1 MNEIAFAS
9 ATKLAAM
16 IRQKKIGALE
26 LLELYLKRIEAFNPG
41 LNAIV
46 ALDVERARKDAA
58 LMDRR
63 LARGDIAGPLH
74 GVPMT
79 VKESF
84 DVEGLPT
91 TWGDPANKDNIA
103 KEDALAVARLRAA
116 GAVVFGKTNVPLLLA
131 DWQSYNAVYGQ
142 TNNPWD
148 HTRSPGGSSGG
159 SAAALAAGLTGL
171 ELGSDIGA
179 SIRNPAHYCGVYG
192 HKPSWGVCSPRG
204 HGLGTLGETDMSV
217 IGPLARGGAD
227 LMTAL
232 DVIAGPDE
240 IDAVGWKVALPK
252 PRLPGI
258 KGLKVAI
265 MANCPVAPVDEEYA
279 KKIEALART
288 FKKEGAKV
296 DLAARPEVDWAELW
310 RTYILLLR
318 AATSMR
324 LTDEQAA
331 FWAEEARKHGEASDD
346 YVALMARGNTLP
358 HRLWLRLNETRLKIR
373 RAFAAFFRE
382 WDVLLCPV
390 AATPA
395 VPHDQEGQRHE
406 RTILVNGQP
415 QPVTTQLFWA
425 GIATLAYLPATV
437 APIGAMKGGLP
448 IGVQIVAGP
457 YQDRQAIHLA
467 TLMEKAVRG
476 FRAPPAY
483 EGDAPPAAA
492 EAKEETK
499 EEVKEEAKEAA

>member
-1 MNEIAFAS
+1 D
-9 ATKLAAM
+9 
-16 IRQKKIGALE
+16 Q
-26 LLELYLKRIEAFNPG
+26 
-41 LNAIV
+41 
-46 ALDVERARKDAA
+46 
-58 LMDRR
+58 
-63 LARGDIAGPLH
+63 
-74 GVPMT
+74 
-79 VKESF
+79 
-84 DVEGLPT
+84 
-91 TWGDPANKDNIA
+91 
-103 KEDALAVARLRAA
+103 
-116 GAVVFGKTNVPLLLA
+116 
-131 DWQSYNAVYGQ
+131 
-142 TNNPWD
+142 
-148 HTRSPGGSSGG
+148 
-159 SAAALAAGLTGL
+159 
-171 ELGSDIGA
+171 
-179 SIRNPAHYCGVYG
+179 
-192 HKPSWGVCSPRG
+192 
-204 HGLGTLGETDMSV
+204 
-217 IGPLARGGAD
+217 
-227 LMTAL
+227 
-232 DVIAGPDE
+232 
-240 IDAVGWKVALPK
+240 
-252 PRLPGI
+252 
-258 KGLKVAI
+258 
-265 MANCPVAPVDEEYA
+265 EYA

-324 LTDEQAA
+324 LTDEQVA
-331 FWAEEARKHGEASDD
+331 FWAEEARKHGEANDD

-395 VPHDQEGQRHE
+395 VPHDQQGQRHE

-483 EGDAPPAAA
+483 EGDAPIAPA
-492 EAKEETK
+492 EANQ
-499 EEVKEEAKEAA
+499 EVKEEAKEAA